1 VPLFCLTIRNTDKTG
16 KSYDFVTVFLTLLG
30 KQHVILQRNKRN
42 INIKIEKMRT
52 KIRNLF
58 DEIGEVL
65 CDILPYIMVVA
76 SFTMI
81 ILATIESLYIIK

>member
-1 VPLFCLTIRNTDKTG
+1 
-16 KSYDFVTVFLTLLG
+16 
-30 KQHVILQRNKRN
+30 
-42 INIKIEKMRT
+42 MRT

-65 CDILPYIMVVA
+65 CDILPYIMVIA

-81 ILATIESLYIIK
+81 ILATIESLHIIK